1 MSNVRN
7 KYDRSV
13 NEISL
18 KYYDLS
24 DVRQINLESKL
35 FVINVE
41 NKEYYPL
48 SYQTDQEILNGLF
61 PHPTKYEKEY
71 VKDTNVDSKRNDDA
85 LSNLTEIFN
94 KIQSMNQNKKA
105 EEKKDEKTL
114 DRIDTKERKQKEQ
127 KVEIK

>member
-1 MSNVRN
+1 MSYVKN

-13 NEISL
+13 NEISW

-24 DVRQINLESKL
+24 DVRQINLGSKL

-71 VKDTNVDSKRNDDA
+71 VEDTNIDSKRNDDA
-85 LSNLTEIFN
+85 LSNLIEIFN
-94 KIQSMNQNKKA
+94 KIQSMNQNKKTEYSILKILA
-105 EEKKDEKTL
+105 
-114 DRIDTKERKQKEQ
+114 
-127 KVEIK
+127 